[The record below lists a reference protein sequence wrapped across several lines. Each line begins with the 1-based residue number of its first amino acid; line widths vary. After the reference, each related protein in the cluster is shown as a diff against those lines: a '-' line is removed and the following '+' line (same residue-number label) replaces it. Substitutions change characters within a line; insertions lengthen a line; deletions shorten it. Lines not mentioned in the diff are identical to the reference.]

1 MIHIIP
7 ALPATELIS
16 GMSLVDDREL
26 DWPGASFSISESA
39 GAGHVERSYE
49 LLAASLNVP
58 RRHIVT
64 VNQVHGRE
72 VVCVDDAEST
82 DSVRTLQA
90 DALIT
95 SHRGIV
101 LGVKLA
107 DCCGVLVHDP
117 VRHAIAAIH
126 SGWRG
131 TASNIAG
138 AAVGELQRR
147 FGCRA
152 ADMQAWLSPCASGRV
167 YEVGRDVYEVLPGYC
182 TPLSDGK
189 WLFDNHRSIIDQ
201 LVRAGLSRD
210 TIAVDD
216 ACTITDTRYH
226 SFRRDRGR
234 SGRMLAFIG
243 MREKP

>member
-7 ALPATELIS
+7 AMPATELIS
-16 GMSLVDDREL
+16 GMTLVDDREL
-26 DWPGASFSISESA
+26 VWPGASFSISESA
-39 GAGHVERSYE
+39 AAGHVERSYE

-58 RRHIVT
+58 RRQIVT
-64 VNQVHGRE
+64 VHQVHGRE

-95 SHRGIV
+95 SHRGLV

-107 DCCGVLVHDP
+107 DCCGVLLHDP
-117 VRHAIAAIH
+117 VRQVVAAVH

-131 TASNIAG
+131 TAANITG
-138 AAVGELQRR
+138 KTVGLLAER

-152 ADMQAWLSPCASGRV
+152 QDLLAWLSPCASGRV
-167 YEVGRDVYEVLPGYC
+167 YEVGVDVQSALPGYC
-182 TPLSDGK
+182 QPLDEGK
-189 WLFDNHRSIIDQ
+189 WLFDNHRAMVDQ
-201 LVRAGLSRD
+201 LHSAGLVPHNI
-210 TIAVDD
+210 TVDD
-216 ACTITDTRYH
+216 ACTITDLRYH
-226 SFRRDRGR
+226 SYRRDKGL
-234 SGRMLAFIG
+234 SGRMLAFVG